1 MFKYVSALWDLPH
14 TTSDAATEHITKRRK
29 TLPRVGRKHI
39 AQPETPLK
47 MVGCS
52 PGMIWRENPEDSHT
66 PAVDVI
72 LVIAAV
78 KEVCHTLFTAEGT
91 GEWLFIDEQ
100 ISYQS
105 CYSW

>member
-1 MFKYVSALWDLPH
+1 MRF
-14 TTSDAATEHITKRRK
+14 
-29 TLPRVGRKHI
+29 
-39 AQPETPLK
+39 TPLILTPPLTQPLNT
-47 MVGCS
+47 S
-52 PGMIWRENPEDSHT
+52 PNGEKPRPVLGGNISLNQKHNPEDSHA

-100 ISYQS
+100 TN
-105 CYSW
+105 